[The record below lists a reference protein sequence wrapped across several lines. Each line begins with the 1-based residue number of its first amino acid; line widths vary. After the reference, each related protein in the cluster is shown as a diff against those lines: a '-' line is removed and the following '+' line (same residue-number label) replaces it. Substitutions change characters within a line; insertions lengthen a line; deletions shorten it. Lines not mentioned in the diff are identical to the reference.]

1 MLRLFRFLVVG
12 CSFSF
17 MFLMGYFAPGAQAQS
32 LYEDITHAFLPDDI
46 TYVMAGEI
54 RVPIFESPSALPIS
68 RGAAIILADASPTG
82 LSIGDARHLASLLNE
97 KGWHAVVSPVSFTLE
112 EEPDLPVDEA
122 IHPKSDSRLQRQ
134 SYVSSSQHL
143 TILIN
148 ALNTHL
154 ESHQGF
160 RMNIA
165 YGMQAAQLLDLG
177 SKGIIPSP
185 DTLVAITP
193 FWPNADI
200 NRGVPEFIAGTEF
213 PVLDLSINDT
223 LARTIITSVTTLL
236 ALLSIF
242 ILGGEILRGFSFA
255 MILGVLI
262 GTYSSIF
269 VAAPI
274 LKFFKVTYKTLEKK
288 DEKIVP

>member
-1 MLRLFRFLVVG
+1 MLYWYAMLHLFRFLVVG
-12 CSFSF
+12 CSF
-17 MFLMGYFAPGAQAQS
+17 MFSMGYFVPGAQAQS

-54 RVPIFESPSALPIS
+54 RVPIFESSSALPIS

-82 LSIGDARHLASLLNE
+82 LSIGDARQLASLLNE
-97 KGWHAVVSPVSFTLE
+97 KGWHVVVSPVSLTLE
-112 EEPDLPVDEA
+112 EDPDLPVDEA
-122 IHPKSDSRLQRQ
+122 IHPKADSRLQRQ
-134 SYVSSSQHL
+134 NYVSSSQHL

-193 FWPNADI
+193 FWPNDDI
-200 NRGVPEFIAGTEF
+200 NRAVPEFIAGTEF
-213 PVLDLSINDT
+213 PVLDLSINGT
-223 LARTIITSVTTLL
+223 NPWALQTQAKRKQLATTSLKLHYRQQSLFTQNSTFGLMDNENSAKIQLIAGSV
-236 ALLSIF
+236 
-242 ILGGEILRGFSFA
+242 LGWA
-255 MILGVLI
+255 QHLGW
-262 GTYSSIF
+262 
-269 VAAPI
+269 
-274 LKFFKVTYKTLEKK
+274 
-288 DEKIVP
+288 